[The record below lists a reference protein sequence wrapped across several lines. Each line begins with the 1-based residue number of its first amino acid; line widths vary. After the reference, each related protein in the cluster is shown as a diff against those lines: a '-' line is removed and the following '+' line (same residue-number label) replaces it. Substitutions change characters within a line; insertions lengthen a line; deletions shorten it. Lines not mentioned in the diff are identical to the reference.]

1 MKGGG
6 GQSDPCDSHLNRGEG
21 GGAGGLA
28 GEVSAVP
35 QLGEVVLQ
43 ELLLGRLLLPR
54 QLTLLR
60 RTQLFKFKHWGNSS
74 NFFFLKCLE

>member
-1 MKGGG
+1 MKGGRG
-6 GQSDPCDSHLNRGEG
+6 SDPCDFYLNRGEG
-21 GGAGGLA
+21 CGAGGLA
-28 GEVSAVP
+28 SEIAAVP

-60 RTQLFKFKHWGNSS
+60 RAQLFKFK
-74 NFFFLKCLE
+74 L